1 MLVTDNKKACKE
13 SLWNRL
19 SKRDNVLAAHYLRY
33 NQSSDIPSVPSSTC
47 IHNKLLDIYSQPPTH
62 HFYKYRDHPEILP
75 IDIKETKGGK
85 EAKQAMKGKEA
96 QEASPTGLPVAS
108 NKAFERVVGSDGV
121 CQADSFLRFLER
133 SADVYDRVI

>member
-33 NQSSDIPSVPSSTC
+33 NQSSDIPSVPTSTSY
-47 IHNKLLDIYSQPPTH
+47 HNKLFDIYAKPPTQ
-62 HFYKYRDHPEILP
+62 HFYKYRDQPESLP
-75 IDIKETKGGK
+75 VNVKEAKEGK
-85 EAKQAMKGKEA
+85 EAKEAMKGKEA
-96 QEASPTGLPVAS
+96 QEASPTELPVAT
-108 NKAFERVVGSDGV
+108 NKTFERITGNDGV